1 MLTQQDYNIKIAEY
15 ILAECKSENHKNMTF
30 EELLD
35 VFDLRDNNYSD
46 SEVLYHNIVDGFKKQ
61 QLNLFNNMVNNSQT
75 NIVTCGNCGEVLL
88 HQVGDTEIFCGY
100 CDRNMA
106 LSDCPDLKY

>member
-61 QLNLFNNMVNNSQT
+61 Q
-75 NIVTCGNCGEVLL
+75 
-88 HQVGDTEIFCGY
+88 
-100 CDRNMA
+100 
-106 LSDCPDLKY
+106 